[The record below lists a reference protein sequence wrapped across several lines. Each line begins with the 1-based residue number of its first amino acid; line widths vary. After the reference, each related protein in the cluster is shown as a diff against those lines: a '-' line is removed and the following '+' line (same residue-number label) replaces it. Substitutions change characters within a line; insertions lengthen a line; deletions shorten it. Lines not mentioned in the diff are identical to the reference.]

1 MAKSVYEQSG
11 YRYRRYQKPSS
22 ARKKKLAV
30 VAVVLAALLAAFLCM
45 AAGAAGILR
54 SVSGA
59 AVRAAIQSS
68 FNQALAET
76 LEWNA
81 VDYDSLVRI
90 ERDGEGNIL
99 GIEADTRQLN
109 LLARQTAAI
118 AMTKLNA
125 ACAQGVGVPLGAFT
139 GIDWLAGYGPRVTL
153 RILPVGRVQCEYASS
168 FASAGVNQTLHS
180 VSLQAR
186 AAVEVVLPGGS
197 EEIEEQVSALVCENV
212 IVGKVPD
219 IYLQGAGSLSAPSA

>member
-1 MAKSVYEQSG
+1 
-11 YRYRRYQKPSS
+11 
-22 ARKKKLAV
+22 
-30 VAVVLAALLAAFLCM
+30 
-45 AAGAAGILR
+45 
-54 SVSGA
+54 
-59 AVRAAIQSS
+59 
-68 FNQALAET
+68 
-76 LEWNA
+76 
-81 VDYDSLVRI
+81 
-90 ERDGEGNIL
+90 
-99 GIEADTRQLN
+99 
-109 LLARQTAAI
+109 
-118 AMTKLNA
+118 MTKLNA

-153 RILPVGRVQCEYASS
+153 RILPVGRVQCEYASA

-219 IYLQGAGSLSAPSA
+219 IYLQGTGSLSASSA

>member
-1 MAKSVYEQSG
+1 M
-11 YRYRRYQKPSS
+11 
-22 ARKKKLAV
+22 
-30 VAVVLAALLAAFLCM
+30 
-45 AAGAAGILR
+45 
-54 SVSGA
+54 
-59 AVRAAIQSS
+59 RAAIQSS

-90 ERDGEGNIL
+90 ERDGEGEHPSASRRIR
-99 GIEADTRQLN
+99 GSSTCWRG
-109 LLARQTAAI
+109 RRPAI

-153 RILPVGRVQCEYASS
+153 RILPVGRGAVRVRLFLCLRGRQSDAALCLAPG
-168 FASAGVNQTLHS
+168 AGGG
-180 VSLQAR
+180 R
-186 AAVEVVLPGGS
+186 GGVLPGGS

-219 IYLQGAGSLSAPSA
+219 IYLQGAGSLSASSA

>member
-30 VAVVLAALLAAFLCM
+30 AAVVLAALLAAFLCM

-99 GIEADTRQLN
+99 GIEA
-109 LLARQTAAI
+109 
-118 AMTKLNA
+118 

-153 RILPVGRVQCEYASS
+153 RILPVGRVQCEYASV

-197 EEIEEQVSALVCENV
+197 EEIEGQVSALVCENV

-219 IYLQGAGSLSAPSA
+219 IYLQGAGSLSASSA